1 VHPAISFFRC
11 FYQTTKVHVKPE
23 RLGRRFSVVR
33 TEDEIHQHTSVLEL
47 EVSNAEA
54 TIFLWQASFVPAHKA
69 LSARHF
75 PLQSK
80 EGAALRIQC
89 IYHIPGGSC
98 NAPMAYTALT
108 STRRT
113 WWLSKLAHHPDKYL
127 SVLCDNQRE
136 GSEI

>member
-1 VHPAISFFRC
+1 VHPAISF
-11 FYQTTKVHVKPE
+11 TTKVHVKPA

-89 IYHIPGGSC
+89 IYHIHRI
-98 NAPMAYTALT
+98 NEHEADM
-108 STRRT
+108 
-113 WWLSKLAHHPDKYL
+113 
-127 SVLCDNQRE
+127 VVE
-136 GSEI
+136 